1 MPRVPLDLKDFN
13 YGIIKHFDPMD
24 IPIQAASDSNNID
37 GDAPD
42 GKIQAISTA
51 VEYKSSARGFDAKRS
66 AWIVSSDGKWNLV
79 YVSGDTTNA
88 LKVITDWY
96 GSFADSGLSVAYN
109 GYSFVV
115 HNQECHIGCGTTNAP
130 QWIGCCDYTQLGG
143 GTTGW
148 VSEDAEIPQVVNG
161 STTGVAVTA
170 IAGAGSGAVFD
181 ANKTYIYKSS
191 MIYDYTQESP
201 LDAYGTFG
209 LSGTS
214 AYTTHNVTL
223 SIINGV
229 AVAPS
234 KRLTGCKLYRA
245 EQDDTNPTEV
255 SLFRLI
261 KTFDITGDLA
271 HADYTWTAGGTPISG
286 YHITW
291 NDDNTIVGATYEQET
306 GIAETINSSS
316 VYYTLSC
323 ESNSSLIVGGCTKT
337 GIPDASHMLFKSQ
350 VYRYDMFN
358 WSAIG
363 SFLKLPTQPTALV
376 TFNNRVWAFDEN
388 NTYRIDTNS
397 MTVEE
402 HIFGVGCLS
411 QRGITITPYGMFWC
425 DAKNAYWHDGQTVTP
440 IGEPIRSDT
449 GDWHGFSTNYATD
462 RQDKRPIVIFASAKN
477 CILFIVPYDTGTD
490 VTNVW
495 AWHVVKK
502 RWDSWIVFTPDC
514 GSSCGA
520 FIGKNGE
527 VYIGDGTSKLY
538 DAFGGGATKRAF
550 YWTSSELPKE
560 DMGQTKEFVQINTRT
575 TSVTA
580 APSFTYGMDGATP
593 TSSLTNSKF
602 ITSGDYEKG
611 KTVKIKVTETT
622 GYGNTISLI
631 ELIYRPMIGTR

>member
-1 MPRVPLDLKDFN
+1 MPRIPLDLKDFN

-66 AWIVSSDGKWNLV
+66 AWIVGSDGKWNLV

-130 QWIGCCDYTQLGG
+130 QWIGYCNYGHF
-143 GTTGW
+143 
-148 VSEDAEIPQVVNG
+148 
-161 STTGVAVTA
+161 
-170 IAGAGSGAVFD
+170 SGATIGWLAESSFLGYPSSFGAYTDTLTVTPHSGTNVFNAD
-181 ANKTYIYKSS
+181 VTYTYAMSY
-191 MIYDYTQESP
+191 IYDYLQESP
-201 LDAYGTFG
+201 LGIVSRPTYDNGDGDADYLTISYSIDDYTYLPSRITGIKVYRKESNTSLNQDSLYRLMKTFD
-209 LSGTS
+209 
-214 AYTTHNVTL
+214 VTL
-223 SIINGV
+223 STGWATTGGNEKHITFKDDNG
-229 AVAPS
+229 
-234 KRLTGCKLYRA
+234 
-245 EQDDTNPTEV
+245 
-255 SLFRLI
+255 
-261 KTFDITGDLA
+261 IT
-271 HADYTWTAGGTPISG
+271 TPI
-286 YHITW
+286 
-291 NDDNTIVGATYEQET
+291 GATYEQET
-306 GIAETINSSS
+306 GIAETIDSSS

-350 VYRYDMFN
+350 AYRYDMFN

-376 TFNNRVWAFDEN
+376 NFNNRVWAFDEN

-477 CILFIVPYDTGTD
+477 CILFIIPYDTGTD

-495 AWHVVKK
+495 AWHVSKK
-502 RWDSWIVFTPDC
+502 RWDSWVVFTPDC

-520 FIGKNGE
+520 FVGKNGE

-538 DAFGGGATKRAF
+538 DAFGAATKRSF
-550 YWTSSELPKE
+550 YWISGELPKD
-560 DMGQTKEFVQINTRT
+560 DMGQTKEFVQLNTRT

-580 APSFTYGMDGATP
+580 APSFTYGIDGATP
-593 TSSLTNSKF
+593 TSSLTSSKF

-611 KTVKIKVTETT
+611 KTVKIKVNEST

-631 ELIYRPMIGTR
+631 EIIYRPMIGAR